1 MCAVRKAHRLD
12 KWDVYHQSWFLWS
25 EDILTWGMTDTQE
38 KNRLAILEDG
48 DGRMQGENES
58 YYTMETVKVK
68 PGLYLH
74 IVPSFT
80 KWDDVQ
86 NTK

>member
-1 MCAVRKAHRLD
+1 
-12 KWDVYHQSWFLWS
+12 
-25 EDILTWGMTDTQE
+25 MTDTQE
-38 KNRLAILEDG
+38 KTRLAILEDG

-80 KWDDVQ
+80 K
-86 NTK
+86 